1 MSHIYK
7 GTLDLIGRT
16 PLVEVT
22 NLERT
27 LDLAATLLVK
37 LEYLNPAGS
46 VKDRAAK
53 AMIEENEGFCG
64 RVLLLLSLP
73 PAILESGLPLLPPRK
88 AILLF

>member
-37 LEYLNPAGS
+37 L
-46 VKDRAAK
+46 
-53 AMIEENEGFCG
+53 
-64 RVLLLLSLP
+64 
-73 PAILESGLPLLPPRK
+73 
-88 AILLF
+88 